1 MIRLPKDARHNLAAN
16 WTLDQVRNSV
26 LSIWFAV
33 SEGAPMTETHHPD
46 RLLPVRPPVCLG
58 CRMPMRFATAER
70 DRTYF
75 KLRHAIFVCD
85 CGRAS
90 DQLIAVVNWGR
101 RLQADVADVDLV
113 GRWPVM
119 R

>member
-1 MIRLPKDARHNLAAN
+1 MGRRICHEFPVDKYHDPPAKRRAAQFGSKLNIRSSSELDAEYLIRG
-16 WTLDQVRNSV
+16 VGR
-26 LSIWFAV
+26 
-33 SEGAPMTETHHPD
+33 APMTETHRPD
-46 RLLPVRPPVCLG
+46 RLLPVRPPVCPD

-90 DQLIAVVNWGR
+90 DQLIAVVN
-101 RLQADVADVDLV
+101 
-113 GRWPVM
+113 
-119 R
+119 